1 MKKFLIFLVVIVVGV
16 SLGLTTYY
24 FMRDDE
30 TISIN
35 TKEIYCNVGDVIS
48 TEDLNI
54 VITRPYSYRNTTFD
68 YNAGGPAVQ
77 SMINYD
83 ETNGYNF
90 GYHNNQ

>member
-35 TKEIYCNVGDVIS
+35 TKEIYCNVGDVVS
-48 TEDLNI
+48 LEDLDI
-54 VITRPYSYRNTTFD
+54 VIITNTID
-68 YNAGGPAVQ
+68 N
-77 SMINYD
+77 IIKLDNI
-83 ETNGYNF
+83 
-90 GYHNNQ
+90 